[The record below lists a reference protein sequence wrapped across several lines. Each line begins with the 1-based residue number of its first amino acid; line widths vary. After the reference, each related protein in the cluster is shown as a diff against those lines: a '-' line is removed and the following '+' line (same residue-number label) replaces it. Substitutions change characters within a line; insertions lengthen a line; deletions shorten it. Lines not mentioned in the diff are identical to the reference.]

1 MESKPWDA
9 RIARAVVGPF
19 VESRLHPNH
28 ITTLGLLVGLGSAYG
43 FALGGSAA
51 SWGAAL
57 FLLAGVIDHADGELA
72 RMSGKTSD
80 FGHTYDRIVD
90 LIVKTS
96 LFTAMGFGLRES
108 SLGSA
113 AVPMGL
119 VAGASLVAIFTIRG
133 ARAKRVGTA
142 AYAQPSWAGFELEDI
157 LYVIAPVTWLG
168 GLETFFRIAV
178 IGIPGFA
185 VWSALVWWRDR
196 RG

>member
-1 MESKPWDA
+1 MQSKPWDA
-9 RIARAVVGPF
+9 RIARAVVRPF

-43 FALGGSAA
+43 FALGGSGA

-96 LFTAMGFGLRES
+96 LFTAMGVGLRES
-108 SLGSA
+108 SLGNA

-119 VAGASLVAIFTIRG
+119 AAGASLVAIFTIRG